1 VNREPA
7 ILFYDAGCP
16 GCRLF
21 ARVILAA
28 DTERRIRTA
37 PLDSAEADRVLGGMP
52 ERERFGSYHL
62 VVGDRVASGAL
73 GMGPLLEQA
82 RLVRLLGRLVRR
94 SPAARALAAGA
105 YRFAARHR
113 GRIAGVVP
121 RVDLPR

>member
-1 VNREPA
+1 VKGEPA
-7 ILFYDAGCP
+7 VLFYDAGCP

-21 ARVILAA
+21 ARFILAA

-52 ERERFGSYHL
+52 ERRRFGSYHL
-62 VVGDRVASGAL
+62 VVGDRVASGAS

-82 RLVRLLGRLVRR
+82 RLVRPLGRLLRGSR
-94 SPAARALAAGA
+94 AARALAAGA
-105 YRFAARHR
+105 YRFTARHR

>member
-1 VNREPA
+1 MNGEPA

-37 PLDSAEADRVLGGMP
+37 PLDSAEADRVLGAMP
-52 ERERFGSYHL
+52 ERQRFGSYHL
-62 VVGDRVASGAL
+62 VVGDRVASGAS

-82 RLVRLLGRLVRR
+82 GLLRPLGRLVRR
-94 SPAARALAAGA
+94 SPTARAAAAGA

-113 GRIAGVVP
+113 AKIAGF
-121 RVDLPR
+121 LPRILLPR

>member
-1 VNREPA
+1 VKGEPA
-7 ILFYDAGCP
+7 ILFYDASCP

-21 ARVILAA
+21 ARLILAA
-28 DTERRIRTA
+28 DLERRIRTA

-52 ERERFGSYHL
+52 ERQRFGSYHL
-62 VVGDRVASGAL
+62 VVGDRVARGAS

-82 RLVRLLGRLVRR
+82 RLLRPLGRLVRR
-94 SPAARALAAGA
+94 SRAARALAAGA

-121 RVDLPR
+121 WVDLPR

>member
-1 VNREPA
+1 MSEEPA

-21 ARVILAA
+21 ARIVLAA
-28 DTERRIRTA
+28 DRERRIRTA
-37 PLDSAEADRVLGGMP
+37 PLDSPEADRVLGWMP
-52 ERERFGSYHL
+52 RKRRFGSFHL
-62 VVGDRVASGAL
+62 VVGGRVASAGP

-82 RLVRLLGRLVRR
+82 SLLRPLGRLVRR
-94 SPAARALAAGA
+94 SPVAGRAAATA

-113 GRIAGVVP
+113 GKVARFLP

>member
-1 VNREPA
+1 MTDA

-21 ARVILAA
+21 ARLVLAA
-28 DTERRIRTA
+28 DREGRIRTA
-37 PLDSAEADRVLGGMP
+37 PLDSAEADRLLAGMP
-52 ERERFGSYHL
+52 KRRRFGSYHL
-62 VVGDRVASGAL
+62 VVGDRVASGAA

-82 RLVRLLGRLVRR
+82 SLLRPLGRLVRR
-94 SPAARALAAGA
+94 SRTARAAAAGV

-113 GRIAGVVP
+113 GRIAGIIP

>member
-1 VNREPA
+1 VSGEPA

-21 ARVILAA
+21 ARVILAV

-62 VVGDRVASGAL
+62 VVGDRVASGAS

-82 RLVRLLGRLVRR
+82 RLVRPLGRLVRR
-94 SPAARALAAGA
+94 SRAARALAAGA

-113 GRIAGVVP
+113 GRIARLVP
-121 RVDLPR
+121 PVDLPR

>member
-1 VNREPA
+1 MTDV

-21 ARVILAA
+21 ARIFLAA
-28 DTERRIRTA
+28 DREGRIRTA
-37 PLDSAEADRVLGGMP
+37 PLDSAEADRVLAGMP
-52 ERERFGSYHL
+52 ERQRFGSYHL
-62 VVGDRVASGAL
+62 VAGDRVASGAA

-82 RLVRLLGRLVRR
+82 SLLRPLGRLVRR
-94 SPAARALAAGA
+94 SRAARAVAAGA